1 MSNARIGA
9 VDLAGQD
16 PTWFHYRGP
25 ANPIAGRKNRQ
36 VGSGPRQKM
45 SRSCSL
51 EMSDLLMISA
61 VGYAGRFLAPPH
73 RASNPSAPET
83 LYPILDAPHRRRG
96 HGQKTG
102 ACLPV
107 DRRAGH
113 RVMNMQP
120 ICHAVLE
127 PDYRGGTAG
136 AGGDSTDGGAVDD
149 EEGGGLPAPPS
160 DASSPPMSEIF
171 QLSRPSTVN

>member
-1 MSNARIGA
+1 
-9 VDLAGQD
+9 
-16 PTWFHYRGP
+16 
-25 ANPIAGRKNRQ
+25 
-36 VGSGPRQKM
+36 
-45 SRSCSL
+45 
-51 EMSDLLMISA
+51 MSDLLIDHVA
-61 VGYAGRFLAPPH
+61 FGHAGRFLAPTSDS
-73 RASNPSAPET
+73 ASNPLGPET
-83 LYPILDAPHRRRG
+83 FYLSLDAPHRRRG
-96 HGQKTG
+96 HDQKAG

-107 DRRAGH
+107 DRRAEH
-113 RVMNMQP
+113 RAMNMQP

-136 AGGDSTDGGAVDD
+136 AGGDSTVGGAVDD